1 MDAFYLKYRP
11 RAIRELDNRR
21 VRRELEQI
29 LQQAELPH
37 AFLFVGPKGIGKTST
52 ARILAKVLA
61 CPHRRGLEPC
71 NKCSVCRASDQGT
84 NLDIIE
90 IDAASNRGIDDI
102 RRLREQVGLA
112 PLQSANK
119 IYIIDEVHMLTNE
132 AFNAILKT
140 LEEPPEHVYFIFCTT
155 NPEKIPE
162 TVLSRLTTIRFQR
175 ASEEEIERA
184 LGRAIKGEHLKIG
197 QKARHLL
204 ATAADGSFRDAHK
217 LLYQLYLSEGKRITF
232 AAAKKHLGRWLTIL
246 PREFL
251 RLILTGEIE
260 KALAVTR
267 ELEEKQV
274 DFEDYLRRCLQ
285 AGQQLLFWR
294 LGVEKPPLEAEI
306 NWLAEQTPERLA
318 HLLADLTQA
327 LRQEKEVNIPAL
339 PLQLLVSG
347 WATGPAEN
355 GGVAKEAAA
364 PSVSTVPEAPKSET
378 KVREAVRESE
388 IKGSDAAKLA
398 AVQEKWPA
406 VMAAVKPMNHSV
418 VALLKAC
425 RPIKVEGHKI
435 TLGVFYPFHRDRLA
449 EERNR
454 RIVETGLAKALGGR
468 WQIACILTPKED
480 NKKEP
485 PGGGGD
491 DLYAAAKEI
500 FG

>member
-1 MDAFYLKYRP
+1 MEAFYLKYRP

-21 VRRELEQI
+21 IRHELEQI
-29 LQQAELPH
+29 LQQPQLPH
-37 AFLFVGPKGIGKTST
+37 AFLFIGPKGIGKTST
-52 ARILAKVLA
+52 ARILAKALA

-71 NKCSVCRASDQGT
+71 NKCSVCRASDRGT

-102 RRLREQVGLA
+102 RRLREQVNLA

-140 LEEPPEHVYFIFCTT
+140 LEEPPEHVYFVFCTT

-162 TVLSRLTTIRFQR
+162 TVLSRLTTLRFQR
-175 ASEEEIERA
+175 ATEPEIETA
-184 LGRAIKGEHLKIG
+184 LQRAIKGEHLKIG
-197 QKARHLL
+197 KKALHLL

-232 AAAKKHLGRWLTIL
+232 AAAEKRLGRWLTIL

-274 DFEDYLRRCLQ
+274 DFEDYLHRCLQ

-294 LGVEKPPLEAEI
+294 LGVEKPPEEVEI
-306 NWLAEQTPERLA
+306 NWLAEQPPDRLA
-318 HLLADLTQA
+318 RLLDNFTQA
-327 LRQEKEVNIPAL
+327 LRQEKEINIPAL
-339 PLQLLVSG
+339 PLQLLVAG
-347 WATGPAEN
+347 WEP
-355 GGVAKEAAA
+355 GGAMGVVKPHPEAMPMKAKLKTA
-364 PSVSTVPEAPKSET
+364 VPEPT
-378 KVREAVRESE
+378 VRESAVVNYPQ
-388 IKGSDAAKLA
+388 GGDAEKLA
-398 AVQEKWPA
+398 MVKEKWPA
-406 VMAAVKPMNHSV
+406 LMAAVKPMNHSV

-468 WQIACILTPKED
+468 WQIACILTPKGD

-485 PGGGGD
+485 GGGNGD